1 MGTGMVSSLLV
12 NVYSNGGTVFGKNQR
27 ILCMNTSRIP
37 LAVLALVAGAVA
49 LTSNT
54 SAATGTMLA
63 PTPPMGWNS
72 WDSFGPAVRENEVKA
87 NADAMA
93 AKLARFGWQYVV
105 VDIEWFQPNARSHGY
120 IPRGA
125 VTMDAYGRFVPSP
138 NRFPS
143 AANGAGFKPLAD
155 YVHSKGLK
163 FGIHIMRG
171 IPREAVDK
179 NLPIKGTSYHAADV
193 ADKVNVCK
201 WKGMEDTYGVDMTKP
216 GAQAYYDSI
225 AELYASWGVDFVK
238 ADDMSRPYQGPEVH
252 ALSVALKKTGRP
264 IVLSLSPGPASVERY
279 QDLKAN
285 AQMWR
290 ISDDFWDRWIDIHKQ
305 FDLMKVWEGKSHPG
319 GWPDADMLP
328 LGHIG
333 IRAERGDDRASLLTH
348 DEQYTLMSMWSIFRS
363 PLMLGGDIPSSDAFT
378 IDLLTNKEV
387 LDVDQH
393 SDNGREVYREGDII
407 SWAADKPGSTSK
419 YLTVSNTGDTEKDVH
434 LPWKSVGINA
444 GKVSA
449 RDLWTHKD
457 LGSSDAL
464 VVSLRPHASVLLK
477 VSMR

>member
-1 MGTGMVSSLLV
+1 MKLFSPVPFPLLV
-12 NVYSNGGTVFGKNQR
+12 LT
-27 ILCMNTSRIP
+27 TS
-37 LAVLALVAGAVA
+37 AVLAASSAVTA
-49 LTSNT
+49 TNT
-54 SAATGTMLA
+54 ILA

-72 WDSFGPAVRENEVKA
+72 WDSFGPTVRENEVKA

-93 AKLARFGWQYVV
+93 AKLGKFGWQYVV
-105 VDIEWFQPNARSHGY
+105 VDIEWFQPNARAHGY
-120 IPRGA
+120 IPRGV
-125 VTMDAYGRFVPSP
+125 VTMDSYGRFIPSP

-179 NLPIKGTSYHAADV
+179 NLPIKGTSWHAADV
-193 ADKVNVCK
+193 ADKSNVCK
-201 WKGMEDTYGVDMTKP
+201 WEGMEDTYGVDMSKP

-238 ADDMSRPYQGPEVH
+238 ADDMSRPYQGPEIH

-264 IVLSLSPGPASVERY
+264 IVLSLSPGPAPVEKY
-279 QDLKAN
+279 EDLKAN

-290 ISDDFWDRWIDIHKQ
+290 ISNDFWDRWIDIQKQ
-305 FDLMKVWEGKSHPG
+305 FDLMKVWQGKVHRG

-333 IRAERGDDRASLLTH
+333 IRAERGNDRASLLTH
-348 DEQYTLMSMWSIFRS
+348 DEQYTLISMWSIFRS
-363 PLMLGGDIPSSDAFT
+363 PLMFGGDIPSSDAFT
-378 IDLLTNKEV
+378 IDLLTNPEV
-387 LDVDQH
+387 LEVDQH
-393 SDNGREVYREGDII
+393 SENGRQVYREGDLI
-407 SWAADKPGSTSK
+407 SWIADIPNSGSK
-419 YLTVSNTGDTEKDVH
+419 YVTVSNLGDTERAVD

-444 GKVSA
+444 RKVGV
-449 RDLWTHKD
+449 RDLWTHKE
-457 LGSSDAL
+457 LGSSNAL
-464 VVSLRPHASVLLK
+464 ALSLRAHASVLLK
-477 VSMR
+477 VTMQ